1 MMETDMNKSLVA
13 LALSFGLVG
22 FAARAQ
28 TAVSDT
34 DGNGTFS
41 IEELSAAYPNMNA
54 AQFAQ
59 VDVDG
64 NGSVDADELQAAR
77 ENGVLA
83 N

>member
-22 FAARAQ
+22 FAAQAQ